1 MRVFLVSEPARPL
14 NSLPQLG
21 HVISQLELLM
31 PSAPLPCI
39 EAAGHGKAWKQE
51 VQEARAWCSWRKQT
65 DLVPSAIRVGGW
77 RPRGPLSH
85 GWRQLG

>member
-1 MRVFLVSEPARPL
+1 MRACLRARP
-14 NSLPQLG
+14 PTEQPPTAG
-21 HVISQLELLM
+21 PCDFTAGTPHTFCP
-31 PSAPLPCI
+31 PSSCI

-51 VQEARAWCSWRKQT
+51 VQEAGAWCSWRKQA

-85 GWRQLG
+85 SWRQVG